1 MRVLPIAAAM
11 FWAGTCVAGSIP
23 TDRIWSVAV
32 HDDVDGR
39 LAVDGTLYV
48 RRVGDG
54 HRFRLECLVS
64 GPAAGTDSRTSVWG
78 SAMVKGDVVIGR
90 VEGGEDRLQ
99 LPGRVFSLRLASDG
113 GTWAS
118 NVPGCPQVVR
128 IAP

>member
-1 MRVLPIAAAM
+1 MRALVLAAALLGAVPC
-11 FWAGTCVAGSIP
+11 FAGGIP
-23 TDRIWSVAV
+23 PDRLWSVTV

-64 GPAAGTDSRTSVWG
+64 GPAAGTDSRTSWG
-78 SAMVKGDVVIGR
+78 SATVRGDVVIGR
-90 VEGGEDRLQ
+90 VEGGEDVIQ
-99 LPGRVFSLRLASDG
+99 LPGRVFTLRLAVDG
-113 GTWAS
+113 GTWTS
-118 NVPGCPQVVR
+118 NVPGCPHRVE